1 MLFKYP
7 GEREEERLAQT
18 ECRAERGPQS
28 IMETAAKPFVVLPK
42 VIPSS
47 IDQNPFAHFRVAMDM
62 IFQG

>member
-7 GEREEERLAQT
+7 GEREGERLAQT

-42 VIPSS
+42 VK
-47 IDQNPFAHFRVAMDM
+47 A
-62 IFQG
+62 